1 MDEELEPTETIDRSR
16 NIGRRLFL
24 SIVGIA
30 GVSVAFG
37 TKLQNRE
44 SRVLA
49 WISKRAGT
57 GVTSVVPGASE
68 FRFYSVTE
76 SFPYIPN
83 DRYRLT
89 IDGLVAKPKIF
100 TLSDL

>member
-49 WISKRAGT
+49 WISKRGSPPLSPARASFVFIRLLNHSLTSPMT
-57 GVTSVVPGASE
+57 G
-68 FRFYSVTE
+68 
-76 SFPYIPN
+76 
-83 DRYRLT
+83 
-89 IDGLVAKPKIF
+89 ID
-100 TLSDL
+100 SRSMDW